1 MTATAPPPAPLPAP
15 PLVPP
20 RDALR
25 DTLGVGIGIFPLGL
39 AFGVLLT
46 QSGYAWWWAPLFSV
60 LIYAGSVEFL
70 AIGLLIAV
78 TPLASLAMTTF
89 LVNFRH
95 VFYGLSFPLHRVR
108 GRLGKAYSVYSLT
121 DEAYALTATKPAE
134 TLSSGYVLGIQA
146 LCQAYWVTGGLLGAL
161 LGSALPAGLE
171 GLEFTLTAL
180 IAVLAVEG
188 YRATRDVPG
197 PVLGLLSALT
207 ALLVAPDQLLAV
219 ALGLYVAAL
228 AVRHTLR
235 SRRRAQ

>member
-1 MTATAPPPAPLPAP
+1 MTSTAPPSAP

-20 RDALR
+20 RAAFR
-25 DTLGVGIGIFPLGL
+25 DTLGVGLGIFPLGL

-46 QSGYAWWWAPLFSV
+46 QSGFAWWWAPLFSV

-70 AIGLLIAV
+70 AIGLLLAV
-78 TPLASLAMTTF
+78 TPLASLALTTL

-108 GRLGKAYSVYSLT
+108 GPLRKAYSVYSLT

-134 TLSSGYVLGIQA
+134 SLSSGYVLGIQV
-146 LCQAYWVTGGLLGAL
+146 LCQTYWVTGGLLGAL
-161 LGSALPAGLE
+161 LGAALPPGLD

-180 IAVLAVEG
+180 FAVLAVEG

-197 PVLGLLSALT
+197 PVLALLSALA
-207 ALLVAPDQLLAV
+207 ALLIAPDQLLVV
-219 ALGLYVAAL
+219 ALALFVAVL
-228 AVRHTLR
+228 IIRHTLR